1 MPEDTENG
9 VPVIHNAA
17 MPPTGAD
24 STTPSTVMN
33 AVSSQI
39 TNSQNGD
46 PTVRPMSAD
55 TMKIP
60 DPIIEPATSIVA
72 SVNVIARTNS

>member
-9 VPVIHNAA
+9 VPVSHSAT

-33 AVSSQI
+33 G
-39 TNSQNGD
+39 NL
-46 PTVRPMSAD
+46 
-55 TMKIP
+55 KLL
-60 DPIIEPATSIVA
+60 
-72 SVNVIARTNS
+72 